1 MRHSHS
7 LFHKFWGHLFGAESA
22 LVQAANWSARR
33 PSAVVCYFVICFSAY
48 VDRRSCSV
56 RNVANARTRII
67 LKLLCKFARC
77 KTNLKACRTLE
88 KYLNTKKIKDRRG
101 RTAVCSLLSFFVFKY
116 FPKVQADIFTGMY
129 QHGLNRKSKGAT
141 IIIIFFM
148 CQLRNLLGDRRFVTA
163 GPSKPEE
170 V

>member
-7 LFHKFWGHLFGAESA
+7 LFHKFWGHLFGDESA

-101 RTAVCSLLSFFVFKY
+101 RTAVCSLLSSCLSIFLKFKLIYLQVCTNTVLTVNLKAPLLLLFFFYVSI
-116 FPKVQADIFTGMY
+116 A
-129 QHGLNRKSKGAT
+129 
-141 IIIIFFM
+141 
-148 CQLRNLLGDRRFVTA
+148 
-163 GPSKPEE
+163 
-170 V
+170 